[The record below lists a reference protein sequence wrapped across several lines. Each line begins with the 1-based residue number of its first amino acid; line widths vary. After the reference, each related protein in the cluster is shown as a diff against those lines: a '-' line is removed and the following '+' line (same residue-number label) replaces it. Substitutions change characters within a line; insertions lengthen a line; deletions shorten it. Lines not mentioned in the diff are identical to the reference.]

1 MDKGRPVLGRI
12 KRAAEGVRRIYHR
25 RVADRLAAR
34 DRERAPV
41 KAGGRTR
48 LAFVLKEITYL
59 KAFMPLVR
67 LWEERYRIVFFVYRE
82 DEKATS
88 PIRNRR
94 HLERLEPYTRY
105 WFQSAADLAEQ
116 CRKEGIVNLI
126 TLEAMPLAEEPY
138 TDPGFNVYVI
148 THMTDFNRTLDW
160 YYDKVRFI
168 LFHSAYMAG
177 EHAARDREGK
187 FRYTGYSQYL
197 ALPELDRKIILGKYD
212 LPEDRRFLF
221 VFGPQK
227 KFYGETKRFI
237 RWLGAYAR
245 ERGYVLLYKTRKKNP
260 VTPHLRWLLRGCRA
274 FYDESYDPPT
284 SLELMSVSDAVVNFD
299 STGIQEIVMLEKR
312 VLNIHVKRGYRGMD
326 DIYEEAPVKDLPLE
340 TDRAHLFREL
350 DALMEAGPADGMRR
364 LKQAYFPHEAVIRRN
379 YLDLEATFVRE

>member
-12 KRAAEGVRRIYHR
+12 KRAAEGVRRVYYR
-25 RVADRLAAR
+25 RAAARLAAR
-34 DRERAPV
+34 DRERAPA
-41 KAGGRTR
+41 KAEGRIR

-67 LWEERYRIVFFVYRE
+67 LWEGRYPIVFFVFQE

-94 HLERLEPYTRY
+94 HLARLEPYTRF
-105 WFQSAADLAEQ
+105 WFRSAADLAEQ

-126 TLEAMPLAEEPY
+126 TLEAMPLGEEPY
-138 TDPGFNVYVI
+138 PDHGLNVYVI

-177 EHAARDREGK
+177 EHAERDREGK

-197 ALPELDRKIILGKYD
+197 ALPELDRRTILEKYD
-212 LPEDRRFLF
+212 LPGGGRFLF

-227 KFYGETKRFI
+227 KFYRETKRFI
-237 RWLGAYAR
+237 RWLGEYAR
-245 ERGYVLLYKTRKKNP
+245 ERGCLLLYKTRKKNP
-260 VTPHLRWLLRGCRA
+260 VTPHLRWLLRGCRT

-299 STGIQEIVMLEKR
+299 STGIQEIVMLERK

-326 DIYEEAPVKDLPLE
+326 EIYEEAPVTDLPLDA
-340 TDRAHLFREL
+340 DRARLFRAL
-350 DALMEAGPADGMRR
+350 DALMEADLADGMRR
-364 LKQAYFPHEAVIRRN
+364 LKQTYFQDEAVIRRN
-379 YLDLEATFVRE
+379 YLELEATFVRE